1 MRHTNSSGASN
12 SGVASECF
20 SALLHIP
27 GVGGTS
33 GCQCCSS
40 RCLSELTVQQFHLTF
55 LSLPQS
61 IVVPRYARRALLR
74 LLYPTTEDTFLQLLA
89 RDTFNFGRRKPVCT
103 YYLHR
108 IYSRSNGH
116 DKRDVQASFKALAS
130 QLPSDLLFL
139 GHTSKVI
146 PTGLDQSLDHIS
158 YQHIF
163 DQAI

>member
-20 SALLHIP
+20 SAFLHTP

-40 RCLSELTVQQFHLTF
+40 RCLSELTVQEFHLTF
-55 LSLPQS
+55 LSLPRS
-61 IVVPRYARRALLR
+61 SVVLRYVRCALPG
-74 LLYPTTEDTFLQLLA
+74 LLYPTTEDIFLQLLA
-89 RDTFNFGRRKPVCT
+89 RDTFNLGQRKPVCT

-116 DKRDVQASFKALAS
+116 DKRDEQASFKAWAS
-130 QLPSDLLFL
+130 QLPSDLLFF
-139 GHTSKVI
+139 GDTSKVI
-146 PTGLDQSLDHIS
+146 LTGLDQSP
-158 YQHIF
+158 
-163 DQAI
+163 